1 MKKSKAKKE
10 PTYCLTVSQLEA
22 MKLRAVREAT
32 EAAWILM
39 SAIPVMVLMD
49 KHGFDREQ
57 LGKVVDEILEKYAAG
72 RGRDGGQAAGE
83 EGSENYLRNFRQTV
97 ARPAPLDAQ

>member
-1 MKKSKAKKE
+1 MKKSKEKKE

-57 LGKVVDEILEKYAAG
+57 LGKVVDEILEKYQAYELGYFSLDDARQVLLEEAG
-72 RGRDGGQAAGE
+72 TEVKLPEKKERRII
-83 EGSENYLRNFRQTV
+83 
-97 ARPAPLDAQ
+97 